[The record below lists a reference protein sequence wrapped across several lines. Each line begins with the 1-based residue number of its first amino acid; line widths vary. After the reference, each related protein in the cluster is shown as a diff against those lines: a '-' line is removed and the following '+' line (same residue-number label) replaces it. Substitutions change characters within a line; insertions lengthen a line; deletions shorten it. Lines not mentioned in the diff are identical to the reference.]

1 MNWDYIISAAAAV
14 ALVLLTRYAIP
25 ALREYVTGKKA
36 NELAALIEQL
46 VTAAEQLFPEE
57 KSGAEKLEYVQGM
70 LAENG
75 VRLDDSTRAAIESAV
90 YRLPVKGGGADD

>member
-1 MNWDYIISAAAAV
+1 MKWDYIISAVAAV
-14 ALVLLTRYAIP
+14 ALVVLTRYAIP

-36 NELAALIEQL
+36 NGLTELIDQL

-57 KSGAEKLEYVQGM
+57 KSGSEKLEYVQGM

-75 VRLDDSTRAAIESAV
+75 IKTDDSTRAAIEAAV
-90 YRLPVKGGGADD
+90 YRLGGESNGD